1 MNGRDCF
8 DSSYPALQQPWCR
21 CCRSRCR
28 CGWWCVELWT
38 FPGPLWSGWW
48 CGTSWPP
55 LPHWAPADRH
65 SNNIKCEDWMKHVSV
80 GFFFLSASLLL
91 ISQSAH
97 PCNTAISPFELM
109 RTHDNHKIT
118 FLPGKPWKICLPWL
132 RTLKETFT
140 ISRRGELQT
149 SHGHQDRGHR
159 PPFTDL
165 CWSGTSHYIV
175 SEELRFCRVIT
186 IALRPTRIVCGQ
198 KDLGNWL
205 NREVRAATDRRINL

>member
-65 SNNIKCEDWMKHVSV
+65 SNNIKCEDWMKHVFV
-80 GFFFLSASLLL
+80 GFFFYLLFFCWSLSLLIHATRL
-91 ISQSAH
+91 LVHLSSWELMTITRSHSFLGSREKYVCHDFGHLRKHLRFHGEGNYRHHMVTRTVDTDLLLQTCAEAEQVIILCRRSCGSAGSSQSH
-97 PCNTAISPFELM
+97 SDPRGLFVDKRIWAIDWTK
-109 RTHDNHKIT
+109 R
-118 FLPGKPWKICLPWL
+118 
-132 RTLKETFT
+132 
-140 ISRRGELQT
+140 
-149 SHGHQDRGHR
+149 
-159 PPFTDL
+159 
-165 CWSGTSHYIV
+165 SGQLLI
-175 SEELRFCRVIT
+175 
-186 IALRPTRIVCGQ
+186 G
-198 KDLGNWL
+198 G
-205 NREVRAATDRRINL
+205 